1 MNAVDTNVLAYIN
14 DPRDPQKTEAAKA
27 LVAGLEDGALVW
39 QVVCEYLAMSRK
51 LEPFGYSYETAV
63 ADLEELAET
72 WTVLMPEGWDQ
83 IAKAVALQRSHSL
96 SHWDSLLVAVC
107 LRHGVEVIYTEDFD
121 QHQEIEG
128 IRVINPF
135 RAEGAESTKPISP

>member
-1 MNAVDTNVLAYIN
+1 
-14 DPRDPQKTEAAKA
+14 
-27 LVAGLEDGALVW
+27 
-39 QVVCEYLAMSRK
+39 
-51 LEPFGYSYETAV
+51 
-63 ADLEELAET
+63 
-72 WTVLMPEGWDQ
+72 
-83 IAKAVALQRSHSL
+83 VALQRSHSL

>member
-72 WTVLMPEGWDQ
+72 WTVLMPEGWD
-83 IAKAVALQRSHSL
+83 
-96 SHWDSLLVAVC
+96 
-107 LRHGVEVIYTEDFD
+107 
-121 QHQEIEG
+121 
-128 IRVINPF
+128 
-135 RAEGAESTKPISP
+135 